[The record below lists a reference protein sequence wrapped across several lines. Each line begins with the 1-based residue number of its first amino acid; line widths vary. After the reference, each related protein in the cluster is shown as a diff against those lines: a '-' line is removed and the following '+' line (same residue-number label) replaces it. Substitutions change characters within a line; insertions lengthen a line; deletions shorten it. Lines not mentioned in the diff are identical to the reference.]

1 MGLRVG
7 LEDTWDEFEDVMNE
21 SIEVVDIGLIIR
33 SLLRIEEL
41 G

>member
-1 MGLRVG
+1 MGLGVG
-7 LEDTWDEFEDVMNE
+7 LEDTWDEFEEVINE
-21 SIEVVDIGLIIR
+21 SIEVVDMGLMIR